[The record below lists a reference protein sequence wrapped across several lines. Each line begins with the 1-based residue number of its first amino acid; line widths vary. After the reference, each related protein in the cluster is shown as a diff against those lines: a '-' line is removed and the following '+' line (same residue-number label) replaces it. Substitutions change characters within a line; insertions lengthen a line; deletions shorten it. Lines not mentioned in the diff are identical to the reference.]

1 MTFRP
6 MLAATLE
13 DPSSLRFPV
22 LVSPKLDGLRCIIR
36 GGRAVSRSLK
46 PFRNQYVQEVMG
58 RHAELEGLDG
68 ELIVGEPNVGHVLN
82 RTQSGIMSADG
93 RPEFKFY
100 IFDNINA
107 EHEPFQ
113 VRYDSLYKFKHSH
126 IEVVRHIAI
135 HSAQELLKYESI
147 VLRNGYEGI
156 IIRGIMSPYKFGR
169 ATESEHSLFK
179 FKRFRDGE
187 AVVTGL
193 EEGVINMNTAELDN
207 LGLSKRSLHV
217 ANMLPAK
224 RVGTILATDLV
235 TGEQMNISPGRMNY
249 QMRQFYWEHPQQLI
263 GQIIKYKTFDYG
275 SLDAS
280 RFSTFQAIRSAEDM
294 S

>member
-58 RHAELEGLDG
+58 RHTELEGLDG

-100 IFDNINA
+100 VFDNINA
-107 EHEPFQ
+107 EREPFQ
-113 VRYDSLYKFKHSH
+113 VRYDSLYQFKHPH
-126 IEVVRHIAI
+126 VEVVRHVAI
-135 HSAQELLKYESI
+135 HSAQELLNYESI

-156 IIRGIMSPYKFGR
+156 MIRGIMSPYKFGR
-169 ATESEHSLFK
+169 ATENEHSLFK